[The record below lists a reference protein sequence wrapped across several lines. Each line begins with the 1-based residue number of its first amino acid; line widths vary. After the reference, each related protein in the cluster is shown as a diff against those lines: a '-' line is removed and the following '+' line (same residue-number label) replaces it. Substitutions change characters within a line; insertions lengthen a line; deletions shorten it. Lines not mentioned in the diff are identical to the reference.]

1 MIAPAFLFMVGIAIP
16 FSLNSRSQRGASRG
30 KLAWGILRRSILLFL
45 LGLALNEL
53 PVFHWHTL
61 HYNGILQLV
70 ARSYF
75 VGATLY
81 LAALDMKPTT
91 RAAVIA
97 VVAFAALGAYAALLK
112 LWKRRPGVA
121 KWVMLAT
128 LIALAVAT
136 PAAFSAVHAQV
147 SQASVPA
154 SSTATLRFD
163 IVTVKLSDPTK
174 EHEAMYWRQ
183 PDGLKWDG
191 VTLSGMVANAYGVS
205 RIVKGQIEGGPSWM
219 GSRAFDINAKVDA
232 ETQQPRQVPSTSSG
246 WRRRQVVCRSWPQ
259 SARCCT

>member
-112 LWKRRPGVA
+112 RDTFI
-121 KWVMLAT
+121 MLRERIDIDYTRYCLDAR
-128 LIALAVAT
+128 
-136 PAAFSAVHAQV
+136 FGR
-147 SQASVPA
+147 
-154 SSTATLRFD
+154 LR
-163 IVTVKLSDPTK
+163 LL
-174 EHEAMYWRQ
+174 RQ
-183 PDGLKWDG
+183 PRGWHP
-191 VTLSGMVANAYGVS
+191 AI
-205 RIVKGQIEGGPSWM
+205 RIGIC
-219 GSRAFDINAKVDA
+219 
-232 ETQQPRQVPSTSSG
+232 QPYAG
-246 WRRRQVVCRSWPQ
+246 WRLRPTLQGDFSG
-259 SARCCT
+259 